1 MNTVSDFRK
10 SLKVGTKLGCTF
22 HMKFNGRDEKGNA
35 LYTDEQRPTR
45 EVSRV
50 MSSKFALKTTRQ
62 DGRVEESFC
71 EFPKATQASFENDR
85 MTIYEH
91 DDRTGKQ
98 IPILTYWIVNE

>member
-1 MNTVSDFRK
+1 MNTVSEFRK

-22 HMKFNGRDEKGNA
+22 HT